1 MRNGFTTGSCAAAA
15 SKAAAWML
23 FSGQEKKEIT
33 IMTPKGIPYTAAIEE
48 IRREK
53 GMVSCAVRKD
63 GGDDPDIT
71 TGSLVFSEVRIW
83 EETAGEV
90 PNGRIGAGGPESQ
103 LVNITQYERRGK
115 TDSEDELVDIIYTD
129 KNAECDLNCSVV
141 NITQNEGRGKTDSE
155 DGLAS
160 SEAYSGENRLTG
172 NANRAARIVID
183 GGTGVG
189 RVTRP
194 GLDQPI
200 GSAAINHVPREM
212 IEKEVREV
220 CELFDFTGTLK
231 ITISVPDGIKLAK
244 RTFNP
249 RLGIEGGISILG
261 TSGVV
266 EPMSAQALLD
276 TIKAELSVLSSEGR
290 RICAISPGNYG
301 QDYMKEAYGFDL
313 DAAVKCSNFIGDT
326 CEFVAEYGFTH
337 ILMCGHIGKFIKLY
351 GGVFNTHSHEG
362 DCRMELL
369 TSAALRGG
377 ADGDC
382 ARRILSQISTSAG
395 LTILKEAGLLEKTM
409 EEVLRGV
416 MDTLNRWAL
425 ERYQVD
431 CIIYENDFGEL
442 ARSRGAKELVEKLV
456 RGDKTEEDPEGNPE
470 HHQDA
475 YSQRQADPEKLV
487 NITSNSPHD
496 NSAKTCGD
504 SEDVVNITLGQQ
516 PDHTLSEGD
525 RTESIVNITSN
536 SPHDNSTKTC
546 GDSEDVVNITLGQQ
560 PDHTLSE
567 GDRTESIVNITSSPS
582 IICFTKEGL
591 IMADRIAGILG
602 NAKVYIK
609 SKAFIPET
617 GILVQKPLTA
627 WVAERFATHSP
638 IVFIGAIGIAVRG
651 IAPSV
656 ENKLTD
662 STVIV
667 ADEKGH
673 FVIPLLSGHYG
684 GGIELS
690 QKIAEGLGGEAVV
703 TTATDTRGLFAV
715 DVFARKNDLVISKK
729 DGIKLVS
736 SKLLEQ
742 GSITMQIDG
751 GKILGNVPEE
761 VHLKGA
767 DTILSPA
774 FAERSPSASSDDRSG
789 DTSQDY
795 EHGQPEVFRP
805 PYSYGADFS
814 EGAGEAGTADTCCT
828 IGAGSFSA
836 DVLVSVRA
844 AAPPTVSGSNA
855 SAAGTTSGVH
865 TGETADSA
873 DTAVPLL
880 TLHPKA
886 LHLGIGCRKGV
897 PADRIRKA
905 VEEVLSEYGYA
916 KASVAA
922 VASADLKA
930 EETGLIEFAKELG
943 VPFTTYSA
951 EELEAVPGEFTKS
964 DFVRTKAGVD
974 NVCERSAVRSSGNG
988 KLLVRKQAKEG
999 ITVALAEA
1007 DWAVKFT

>member
-23 FSGQEKKEIT
+23 FSGQEKTEIT
-33 IMTPKGIPYTAAIEE
+33 IMTPKGVPYTAAIEE
-48 IRREK
+48 ISRDK

-71 TGSLVFSEVRIW
+71 TGSLVFAEVRVA
-83 EETAGEV
+83 EDE
-90 PNGRIGAGGPESQ
+90 
-103 LVNITQYERRGK
+103 VNITSNHK
-115 TDSEDELVDIIYTD
+115 TGDADTSE
-129 KNAECDLNCSVV
+129 NRSVK
-141 NITQNEGRGKTDSE
+141 ISSQSS
-155 DGLAS
+155 GLLQ
-160 SEAYSGENRLTG
+160 SEATLDNPDVGISKERVVKNVSDNKTG
-172 NANRAARIVID
+172 RVDTKARILID
-183 GGTGVG
+183 GGLGVG

-220 CELFDFTGTLK
+220 CALFDFTGTLM

-290 RICAISPGNYG
+290 KICAISPGNYG
-301 QDYMKEAYGFDL
+301 QDYMREAYGFDL

-326 CEFVAEYGFTH
+326 MEFVAEYGFTH

-362 DCRMELL
+362 DCRMELMA
-369 TSAALRGG
+369 SAALRVG
-377 ADGDC
+377 ADAEC
-382 ARRILSQISTSAG
+382 ARRILGQISTSAG
-395 LTILKEAGLLEKTM
+395 LTILKDAGLLEKTM

-425 ERYQVD
+425 ERYKVD

-442 ARSRGAKELVEKLV
+442 ARSEGAKELVEKLV
-456 RGDKTEEDPEGNPE
+456 RGDKEENSEK
-470 HHQDA
+470 
-475 YSQRQADPEKLV
+475 QAE
-487 NITSNSPHD
+487 
-496 NSAKTCGD
+496 
-504 SEDVVNITLGQQ
+504 VNITLGR
-516 PDHTLSEGD
+516 DIADKSSELNNTDSSNTKETLQSISEG
-525 RTESIVNITSN
+525 NLN
-536 SPHDNSTKTC
+536 QNKA
-546 GDSEDVVNITLGQQ
+546 G
-560 PDHTLSE
+560 
-567 GDRTESIVNITSSPS
+567 
-582 IICFTKEGL
+582 IICFTKDGL
-591 IMADRIAGILG
+591 NMAERIAGILG
-602 NAKVYIK
+602 DASVYVK
-609 SKAFIPET
+609 SKAFTPEA
-617 GILVQKPLTA
+617 GIHVKEPLTA
-627 WVAERFATHSP
+627 WVSERFAARAP
-638 IVFIGAIGIAVRG
+638 IIFIGAIGIAVRG

-662 STVIV
+662 SPVIV
-667 ADEKGH
+667 VDEKGRY
-673 FVIPLLSGHYG
+673 VIPLLSGHYG

-690 QKIAEGLGGEAVV
+690 RKIAEGLGGEAIV

-715 DVFARKNDLVISKK
+715 DVFARQNGLVISKK
-729 DGIKLVS
+729 DGIKQVS

-742 GSITMQIDG
+742 GSITMLIDG
-751 GKILGNVPEE
+751 GSILGDVPEE
-761 VHLKGA
+761 VRLLET
-767 DTILSPA
+767 DES
-774 FAERSPSASSDDRSG
+774 
-789 DTSQDY
+789 
-795 EHGQPEVFRP
+795 V
-805 PYSYGADFS
+805 
-814 EGAGEAGTADTCCT
+814 
-828 IGAGSFSA
+828 
-836 DVLVSVRA
+836 DVLVSARA
-844 AAPPTVSGSNA
+844 AAPEA
-855 SAAGTTSGVH
+855 
-865 TGETADSA
+865 
-873 DTAVPLL
+873 LL

-916 KASVAA
+916 KAAVAA

-930 EETGLIEFAKELG
+930 EEPGLIEFARELG

-964 DFVRTKAGVD
+964 DFVRSKAGVD

-999 ITVALAEA
+999 VTVAVAEA
-1007 DWAVKFT
+1007 AWSVKFT